1 MPGTPRLP
9 LCGRSVGCAQP
20 RSLGCARRAPQG
32 APRGAL
38 LMAPVGLAGSA
49 VTGGG
54 VAEAPCVTAPASQG
68 Q

>member
-9 LCGRSVGCAQP
+9 LCGRGVACAQS
-20 RSLGCARRAPQG
+20 RSLGCTCRAPQG

-38 LMAPVGLAGSA
+38 LMVAVSLAGSA

-54 VAEAPCVTAPASQG
+54 WQRLRV
-68 Q
+68 

>member
-9 LCGRSVGCAQP
+9 LCGRGVACAQP

-38 LMAPVGLAGSA
+38 LMRLSA
-49 VTGGG
+49 W
-54 VAEAPCVTAPASQG
+54 PAALSQEEG
-68 Q
+68 WQRLRV